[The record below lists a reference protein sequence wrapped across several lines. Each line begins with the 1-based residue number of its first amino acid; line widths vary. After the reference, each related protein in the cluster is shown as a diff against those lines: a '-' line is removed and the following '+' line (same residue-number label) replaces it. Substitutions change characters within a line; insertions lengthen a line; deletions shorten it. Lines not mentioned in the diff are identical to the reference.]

1 MTRFTLYHTV
11 TDTLGRVQGEIYTLD
26 DGLQPQVTNE
36 PIKPIEDDKEVTVID
51 KIEMEIAIYRKLKRK
66 NA

>member
-26 DGLQPQVTNE
+26 EQIHQDELQTLKM
-36 PIKPIEDDKEVTVID
+36 PISDVER
-51 KIEMEIAIYRKLKRK
+51 AIKDYAERKRGW
-66 NA
+66 